1 MVLNLSQSD
10 LRKGKQGTVK
20 VERDPGSPDAPD
32 LSQLTLPWQAE
43 SVLLTASEVGH
54 TMGL

>member
-20 VERDPGSPDAPD
+20 VERDPESPDAPD

-43 SVLLTASEVGH
+43 SVLLSASEVGH
-54 TMGL
+54 AIGL